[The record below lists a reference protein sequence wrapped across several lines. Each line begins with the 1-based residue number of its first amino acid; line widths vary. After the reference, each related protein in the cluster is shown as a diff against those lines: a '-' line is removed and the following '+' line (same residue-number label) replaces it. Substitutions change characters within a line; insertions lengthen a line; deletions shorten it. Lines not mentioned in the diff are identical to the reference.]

1 MGSFRGLK
9 QTVRILVKCTKIK
22 EGRGMKE
29 LFLLPSLVGAS
40 TSNMSV
46 WYLISHS
53 STFALIILLIMI
65 GMSFVS
71 LAILVSKFRLFRVI
85 DRENSRFLSAFRKRR
100 RLVDA
105 YGKCSTFRKAPLA
118 RLLEAGFSDLQQI
131 VTRKKGEGNL
141 QAGPVNLDSSDL
153 DAVSKTL
160 EKTINEEIGK
170 LERMVVFLGTTGTVA
185 PFFGLLGTCWG
196 VMRSFM
202 NIGGTGQASLAVVA
216 PGIAEAL
223 IATIVG
229 LAVAIPAVIGFN
241 WCNNKLKYAQDDLNN
256 FSLEFLSAVEKE
268 NSF

>member
-1 MGSFRGLK
+1 
-9 QTVRILVKCTKIK
+9 
-22 EGRGMKE
+22 MKE
-29 LFLLPSLVGAS
+29 LFYLPDMLAS
-40 TSNMSV
+40 AGSNMSV
-46 WYLISHS
+46 WYLISNS
-53 STFALIILLIMI
+53 SAFALLILLIML

-71 LAILVSKFRLFRVI
+71 LAILASKFRQFRLVE
-85 DRENSRFLSAFRKRR
+85 RENRRFISAFRKRR

-105 YGKCSTFRKAPLA
+105 YGKCSTYRKSPLA
-118 RLLEAGFSDLQQI
+118 RLLEDGFSDLQQI
-131 VTRKKGEGNL
+131 VKRKKGEGNL
-141 QAGPVNLDSSDL
+141 QAGPVNLNSSDL
-153 DAVSKTL
+153 DAIGKTL
-160 EKTINEEIGK
+160 EKTANEEIGK

-202 NIGGTGQASLAVVA
+202 NIGTTGQASLAVVA

-229 LAVAIPAVIGFN
+229 LAVAIPAVIAFN
-241 WCNNKLKYAQDDLNN
+241 WCNNKLKYVQDDLNN